1 LLLHRLIGRPLLDG
15 GGLRVRTCRRLLRAI
30 LLVPALL
37 QLLPLL
43 SGRRL
48 GLWALR
54 LHLRLWRLLGS
65 RRRGLLRLWRLLGR
79 GWWRGLLRL
88 RLDLLTLLLL
98 LLLSLLQLLLPLL
111 LIVLSLLL
119 VLLALL
125 LILLPLFLPFLPFF
139 LIGVFIL
146 IVWLVILRDNN

>member
-15 GGLRVRTCRRLLRAI
+15 RGLRVRTRRRLLRAI

-98 LLLSLLQLLLPLL
+98 LLSLLQLLLPLL